1 MKKLLGIFVMML
13 VLTFTVNGF
22 SECSQYVPA
31 PTVETAECPALF
43 VLDINHE
50 LVGIKSLEETNKKL
64 PFNCFDSAYIRGI
77 LDDGTILRGTG
88 MALLQ
93 QVDNY
98 WFGFTPFDVSI
109 KIISGYDS
117 LVQSIIMTRLETN
130 TVNNSS
136 IIASTLWFDGEYAG
150 HIFYTTETAH
160 MVVARLTF
168 LKQNISVNIWAGDID
183 GDNQLELGFRPGVY
197 INNTQTNIPTSEE
210 TPCPNPESTPTPTS
224 NNSENSTS
232 VVNGCGVTVNNTGNY
247 NNITVNQNKIN
258 GDNNSIVNN
267 TNNNITLFG
276 ISINNNNNTTIT
288 TINTGIQINKPTLI
302 KDSIRMGS
310 CG

>member
-13 VLTFTVNGF
+13 VLIFTVNGF

-31 PTVETAECPALF
+31 STVETAECPALF

-64 PFNCFDSAYIRGI
+64 PFNCFDSAYVRGI

-109 KIISGYDS
+109 KILSGYDS

-136 IIASTLWFDGEYAG
+136 IVASTLWFDGEHAG

-197 INNTQTNIPTSEE
+197 INIPTSEE
-210 TPCPNPESTPTPTS
+210 TPCPNSESTPSSNEPGCSTKT
-224 NNSENSTS
+224 NNS
-232 VVNGCGVTVNNTGNY
+232 CGVTVNNSGDY

-302 KDSIRMGS
+302 KDSVRMGS